1 MAINLCELLHQK
13 ISSAS
18 LVEYFPP
25 VHFKLMDTH
34 QLKCVT
40 QLRLQNLE

>member
-34 QLKCVT
+34 QLKT
-40 QLRLQNLE
+40 QLSLQNLV